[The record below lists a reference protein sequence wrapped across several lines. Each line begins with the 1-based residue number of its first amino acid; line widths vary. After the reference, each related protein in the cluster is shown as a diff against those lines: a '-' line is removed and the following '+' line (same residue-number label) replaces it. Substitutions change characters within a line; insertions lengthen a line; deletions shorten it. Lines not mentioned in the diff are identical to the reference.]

1 MMRLAPVS
9 NLCSCWK
16 IAPRRLARSA
26 WLSPN
31 SSRRSRMRL
40 PTWPTISTSRGWRR
54 LVLADFD
61 DGHWLA
67 IIDARLGLLEQIE
80 QTKADALDRRRVD
93 ARHDVQRAKLGPGI
107 FSLSPRVVAPAV
119 HLVSPALFLASPALD
134 DRVREIEGAADGDGG
149 QQHSV
154 PEYSLGIRPETG
166 EKFTPPRVNGL
177 TRDGEIRYVS
187 IWTHLGASGQFCR
200 PPNWVFER
208 RCRSNLNVACES

>member
-1 MMRLAPVS
+1 MTRTLISGIGELFTGVLTAPMSDASAFLIEDGRIAAFDPSADTERDFEIDARIEDVGALMMRLAPVS

-16 IAPRRLARSA
+16 VTPRRLARSA

-93 ARHDVQRAKLGPGI
+93 ARHDVQRAKLGPGDI
-107 FSLSPRVVAPAV
+107 LPVAPGRSA
-119 HLVSPALFLASPALD
+119 
-134 DRVREIEGAADGDGG
+134 GG
-149 QQHSV
+149 PS
-154 PEYSLGIRPETG
+154 
-166 EKFTPPRVNGL
+166 GL
-177 TRDGEIRYVS
+177 TGVIFGV
-187 IWTHLGASGQFCR
+187 AR
-200 PPNWVFER
+200 P
-208 RCRSNLNVACES
+208 